1 MSSYEVRDAEERDLE
16 QLLGLYVD
24 LSEGDFARM
33 PADVEVFRVV
43 LARIISDQQRTTSG
57 IRHASHVVM
66 PSTFGGSQWLGVPGV
81 GKSPL
86 GLSRLVGLGEDV
98 ALGGART

>member
-43 LARIISDQQRTTSG
+43 LARIISDQHRHLCVQRTATND
-57 IRHASHVVM
+57 
-66 PSTFGGSQWLGVPGV
+66 LGDTPRVPRGYAQYV
-81 GKSPL
+81 WGQS
-86 GLSRLVGLGEDV
+86 V
-98 ALGGART
+98 ARRPRGWQVAARTFPPRRSR